1 MACFPEFLRNSAR
14 NTTGLRLK
22 IPPVFVK
29 KSSIILFILK
39 HFSDFAATIPKTFT
53 ARYNPY
59 TQRIE
64 LLDTKTQILRNMRGK
79 IIKKYKYLI
88 FFSKIWNC
96 LGVGREI
103 RSLTEAM
110 TTLEQWIDDY
120 IVDYVLY
127 LLLHFYVITY

>member
-1 MACFPEFLRNSAR
+1 
-14 NTTGLRLK
+14 
-22 IPPVFVK
+22 VK

-39 HFSDFAATIPKTFT
+39 NFSDFAATIPKTFT

-79 IIKKYKYLI
+79 IIKKYRNFD
-88 FFSKIWNC
+88 FFSTFWYC

>member
-22 IPPVFVK
+22 TPPFFVK

-39 HFSDFAATIPKTFT
+39 NFSDFAATIPKTFT

-79 IIKKYKYLI
+79 IIKKYRNFD
-88 FFSKIWNC
+88 FFFNILKLFRCGTWNP
-96 LGVGREI
+96 LAD
-103 RSLTEAM
+103 RSNDNFGTMNILD
-110 TTLEQWIDDY
+110 LC
-120 IVDYVLY
+120 
-127 LLLHFYVITY
+127 LLLLLYVITY

>member
-1 MACFPEFLRNSAR
+1 MFSKILEEFR
-14 NTTGLRLK
+14 LRLK
-22 IPPVFVK
+22 IPPIFVK

-39 HFSDFAATIPKTFT
+39 NFSDFAATIPKTFT

-79 IIKKYKYLI
+79 IIKKYIISL
-88 FFSKIWNC
+88 FSFSIISNC

-110 TTLEQWIDDY
+110 TTLEQ
-120 IVDYVLY
+120 
-127 LLLHFYVITY
+127 